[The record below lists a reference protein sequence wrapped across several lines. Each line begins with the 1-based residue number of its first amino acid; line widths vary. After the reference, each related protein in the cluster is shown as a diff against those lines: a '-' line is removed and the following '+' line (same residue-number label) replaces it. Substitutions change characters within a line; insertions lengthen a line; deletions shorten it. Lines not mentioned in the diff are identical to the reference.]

1 MMMPPGSVLSIRLY
15 SHQGLGCGGPPIN
28 LTCVW
33 GAFSDWTNS
42 FVAFWDYHLSINTDQ
57 YILHIMDKPLP
68 CRSNGKCNWNLT
80 KQKRE
85 MKIKATFLFA
95 NQKWGDAFGS
105 FDGITCAG
113 HKNVPDTSFL
123 CKLME
128 KRRDKVPNI
137 LSSWTNIPRQR
148 KHTFHP
154 NNNGKLCTCSVHD
167 PLGQWGPSEAIF
179 CHNDNTIRAGG
190 SAAT

>member
-1 MMMPPGSVLSIRLY
+1 MVDVIE
-15 SHQGLGCGGPPIN
+15 
-28 LTCVW
+28 TE
-33 GAFSDWTNS
+33 
-42 FVAFWDYHLSINTDQ
+42 
-57 YILHIMDKPLP
+57 
-68 CRSNGKCNWNLT
+68 
-80 KQKRE
+80 QKKRRE

-95 NQKWGDAFGS
+95 NQNWGDAFGS

-113 HKNVPDTSFL
+113 HKDVPDTSFL

-154 NNNGKLCTCSVHD
+154 NNYNGKLCTCSVHD

-190 SAAT
+190 SAATWTAYTVHTYYTAFNTSTAPKKWHTCLSIFLT